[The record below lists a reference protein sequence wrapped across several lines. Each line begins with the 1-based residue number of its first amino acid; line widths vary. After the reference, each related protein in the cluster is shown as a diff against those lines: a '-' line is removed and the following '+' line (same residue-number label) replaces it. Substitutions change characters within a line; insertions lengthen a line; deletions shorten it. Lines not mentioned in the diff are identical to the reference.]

1 MLRGLFWNV
10 RGLNKKGLAPYIR
23 DLMAENHFDFLCF
36 QETILQEFSDKCLR
50 KIDPGKEFLWDW
62 VPAVGRSGGGCFLVL
77 RLIGLMLAIGLK
89 ESLFSSIL
97 CGISSLE
104 KWCILNVY
112 GAA

>member
-1 MLRGLFWNV
+1 MLRGFFWNV

-62 VPAVGRSGGGCFLVL
+62 VPAVGRSGGGGGAFW
-77 RLIGLMLAIGLK
+77 
-89 ESLFSSIL
+89 FS
-97 CGISSLE
+97 G
-104 KWCILNVY
+104 
-112 GAA
+112 